1 MTIENSIVLNNGKI
15 FTFFDLND
23 PETNS
28 SEIKYEI
35 QELNG
40 EFIQA
45 RLNANTITDGN
56 QTNPKILEF
65 DNGSFVVAWLSNSD
79 GKNGIGYQYFD
90 ELGEKIDKEKFV
102 DLSVLPQLNQENI
115 SFDLSK
121 STPENDYYDY
131 SGLSSLN
138 TSGVNQIPSD
148 FIVQKNTTNEA
159 FKINLQGYAS
169 NPLVDDNILLQSE
182 FDNTISGKLSGNED
196 NWVYQ
201 FNLPTTS
208 KVNLSILNND
218 DIMGETYLYK
228 VEDMVM
234 EERVEEDLKD
244 LSLMESL
251 MPVNMC

>member
-1 MTIENSIVLNNGKI
+1 M
-15 FTFFDLND
+15 
-23 PETNS
+23 ETKQ
-28 SEIKYEI
+28 I
-35 QELNG
+35 
-40 EFIQA
+40 
-45 RLNANTITDGN
+45 
-56 QTNPKILEF
+56 KILEF
-65 DNGSFVVAWLSNSD
+65 DNGSFVLAWLSNFN

-102 DLSVLPQLNQENI
+102 DLSVLPQLDQENI

-148 FIVQKNTTNEA
+148 FIVQKKTTNEA
-159 FKINLQGYAS
+159 FKINLQGYLS

-182 FDNTISGKLSGNED
+182 FDNIISGKLSGNED

-208 KVNLSILNND
+208 KVNLSIL
-218 DIMGETYLYK
+218 IMTTLWEKPIFIRL
-228 VEDMVM
+228 EDMVYQ
-234 EERVEEDLKD
+234 ETQEGPDGFKFDGILGAGQYVLRISSSGSEDGGI
-244 LSLMESL
+244 
-251 MPVNMC
+251 MPPKK